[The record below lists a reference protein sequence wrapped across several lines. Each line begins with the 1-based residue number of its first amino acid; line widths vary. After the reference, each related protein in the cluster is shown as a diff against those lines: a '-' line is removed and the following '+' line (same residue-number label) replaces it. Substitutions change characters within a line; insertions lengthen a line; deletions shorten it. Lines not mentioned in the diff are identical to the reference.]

1 MCWFEGVFGEFFE
14 YPDNFNII
22 LDSGEMCEVKMQYS
36 LEICFTNRSKFIKN
50 SWNFQVIVGYSMNVW
65 WFSPLY
71 DPIAVEQ
78 WLTALNFSNI
88 FFFFFSYCSS
98 PAKIHVKRAKKN
110 TSRFSSH
117 VFIAHV
123 FLINSSKSREKNRSR
138 FSKDANIPPINYFY
152 RIPKAIHVIHNV
164 RMVKMNEIHSK
175 DVSHVWS
182 AFETVEQ

>member
-1 MCWFEGVFGEFFE
+1 MPSKNTILAWNMLYKPLKIYKKFVEFSSDCGIFYECLVVFAPVWPNCSRAMINSPEFFK
-14 YPDNFNII
+14 YFFLLFLLLLISSKNP
-22 LDSGEMCEVKMQYS
+22 CETS
-36 LEICFTNRSKFIKN
+36 
-50 SWNFQVIVGYSMNVW
+50 
-65 WFSPLY
+65 
-71 DPIAVEQ
+71 
-78 WLTALNFSNI
+78 
-88 FFFFFSYCSS
+88 
-98 PAKIHVKRAKKN
+98 KKN

-138 FSKDANIPPINYFY
+138 FSKDANIAPINYFY

-164 RMVKMNEIHSK
+164 RMVKMNEIHLR